1 MKILIIAIGRSGST
15 ALTTLFGRI
24 LDYTTYYEPFNYSQP
39 SMASQIFPN
48 TLPSNCVVK
57 TISDQKP
64 KDVIDILD
72 FYTKYVNEYDRVILL
87 SRKDKQ
93 LVYES
98 ILHRLTYFFNGN
110 WHTPY
115 IYQELPEN
123 SEVRNSVKTQS
134 DLVESL
140 SNVLDIPITWYEDLY
155 SGNQQIVEREIKNWN
170 IDSINY
176 ENTLEYLNPKNK
188 YRKTSSLI

>member
-1 MKILIIAIGRSGST
+1 LKILIIAIGRSGST
-15 ALTTLFGRI
+15 VLTTLFGRI
-24 LDYTTYYEPFNYSQP
+24 LDYTAYYEPFNFIHP
-39 SMASQIFPN
+39 STASKVFPN

-98 ILHRLTYFFNGN
+98 ILHRVTYFFNGN

-115 IYQELPEN
+115 VYQELPEN
-123 SEVRNSVKTQS
+123 KKVRNWVKTQS

-140 SNVLDIPITWYEDLY
+140 SNVLNIPITWYEDLY

-188 YRKTSSLI
+188 YRKTPSLI

>member
-1 MKILIIAIGRSGST
+1 MKILIIAISRSGST
-15 ALTTLFGRI
+15 ALARMFGHI
-24 LDYTTYYEPFNYSQP
+24 LGYTTYYEPFNFSHP
-39 SMASQIFPN
+39 SAASQIFPN
-48 TLPSNCVVK
+48 TLPTNCVVK

-64 KDVIDILD
+64 KDVVDILD
-72 FYTKYVNEYDRVILL
+72 FYTKYVNEYDTVILL

-98 ILHRLTYFFNGN
+98 ILHRVTYFFNGN

-115 IYQELPEN
+115 VYEELPEN
-123 SEVRNSVKTQS
+123 KKVRDYVENQS
-134 DLVESL
+134 NLIESL
-140 SNVLDIPITWYEDLY
+140 ADILDIPITWYEDLY

-176 ENTLEYLNPKNK
+176 ENTDKYLNPKYK
-188 YRKTSSLI
+188 YRKKINIL

>member
-1 MKILIIAIGRSGST
+1 MKILIIAICRSGST

-24 LDYTTYYEPFNYSQP
+24 FDYTTYYEPFNFKSAAY
-39 SMASQIFPN
+39 QIFPN

-64 KDVIDILD
+64 KDVVDILD

-98 ILHRLTYFFNGN
+98 ILHRVTYFFNRD

-123 SEVRNSVKTQS
+123 KEIREYVKNQS
-134 DLVESL
+134 NLIESL
-140 SNVLDIPITWYEDLY
+140 SDILNIPITWYEDIY
-155 SGNQQIVEREIKNWN
+155 SGNIDLVKREITKWN

-188 YRKTSSLI
+188 YRKTPSLI

>member
-1 MKILIIAIGRSGST
+1 MKILIIAICRSGST

-24 LDYTTYYEPFNYSQP
+24 LDYTTYYEPFNFKSAAY
-39 SMASQIFPN
+39 QIFPN

-64 KDVIDILD
+64 KDVVDILD

-98 ILHRLTYFFNGN
+98 ILHRVTYFFNRD

-123 SEVRNSVKTQS
+123 KEIREYVKNQS
-134 DLVESL
+134 NLIESL
-140 SNVLDIPITWYEDLY
+140 SDILNIPITWYEDIY
-155 SGNQQIVEREIKNWN
+155 SGNIDLVKREITKWN

-188 YRKTSSLI
+188 YRKTPSLI

>member
-24 LDYTTYYEPFNYSQP
+24 LDYTTYYEPFNFKSA
-39 SMASQIFPN
+39 ASQIFPN

-64 KDVIDILD
+64 KDVVDILD

-98 ILHRLTYFFNGN
+98 ILHRVTYFFNRD

-123 SEVRNSVKTQS
+123 KEIREYVKNQS
-134 DLVESL
+134 NLIESL
-140 SNVLDIPITWYEDLY
+140 SDILNIPITWYEDIY
-155 SGNQQIVEREIKNWN
+155 SGNIDLVKREITKWN

-188 YRKTSSLI
+188 YRKTPSLI

>member
-24 LDYTTYYEPFNYSQP
+24 LDYTTYYEPFNFKSA
-39 SMASQIFPN
+39 ASKIFPN

-64 KDVIDILD
+64 KDVVDILD

-98 ILHRLTYFFNGN
+98 ILHRVTYFFNRD

-123 SEVRNSVKTQS
+123 KEIREYVKNQS
-134 DLVESL
+134 NLIESL
-140 SNVLDIPITWYEDLY
+140 SDILNIPITWYEDIY
-155 SGNQQIVEREIKNWN
+155 SGNIDFVKREITKWN

-176 ENTLEYLNPKNK
+176 ENTL
-188 YRKTSSLI
+188 

>member
-1 MKILIIAIGRSGST
+1 MKILIIAISRSGST
-15 ALTTLFGRI
+15 ALARMFGHI
-24 LDYTTYYEPFNYSQP
+24 LGYTTYYEPFNFSHP
-39 SMASQIFPN
+39 SAASQIFPN
-48 TLPSNCVVK
+48 TLPTNCVVK

-64 KDVIDILD
+64 KDVVDILD
-72 FYTKYVNEYDRVILL
+72 FYTKYVNEYDKVVLL

-98 ILHRLTYFFNGN
+98 ILHRVTYFFNGN

-115 IYQELPEN
+115 VYQELPEN
-123 SEVRNSVKTQS
+123 KEVREYVKNQS
-134 DLVESL
+134 NLIESL
-140 SNVLDIPITWYEDLY
+140 SDILNIPITWYEDLY

-176 ENTLEYLNPKNK
+176 ENTDEYLNPKYK
-188 YRKTSSLI
+188 YRKKVNIL

>member
-1 MKILIIAIGRSGST
+1 MKILIIAISRSGST
-15 ALTTLFGRI
+15 ALARMFGHI
-24 LDYTTYYEPFNYSQP
+24 LGYTTYYEPFNFSHP
-39 SMASQIFPN
+39 SAASQIFPN

-57 TISDQKP
+57 SISDQKP

-72 FYTKYVNEYDRVILL
+72 FYTKYVNEYDKVILL

-98 ILHRLTYFFNGN
+98 ILHRVTYFFNGN

-115 IYQELPEN
+115 VYEELPEN
-123 SEVRNSVKTQS
+123 KKVRDYVENQS
-134 DLVESL
+134 NLIESL
-140 SNVLDIPITWYEDLY
+140 ADILDIPITWYEDLY

-176 ENTLEYLNPKNK
+176 ENTDKYLNPKYK
-188 YRKTSSLI
+188 YRKKVNIL

>member
-1 MKILIIAIGRSGST
+1 MKILIIAIARSGST
-15 ALTTLFGRI
+15 TLATMFGRI
-24 LDYTTYYEPFNYSQP
+24 LNYTTYHEPFNFTHP
-39 SMASQIFPN
+39 KTASKVFPN
-48 TLPSNCVVK
+48 TLPTNCVVK

-64 KDVIDILD
+64 KDVIDSLD
-72 FYTKYVNEYDRVILL
+72 FYTKYVNEYDKVVLL

-98 ILHRLTYFFNGN
+98 ILYRVTYFFKGN

-115 IYQELPEN
+115 VYQELPEN
-123 SEVRNSVKTQS
+123 KQIRDYVETQS
-134 DLVESL
+134 NLIESL
-140 SNVLDIPITWYEDLY
+140 SDILDIPITWYEDLY

-188 YRKTSSLI
+188 YRKTPSLI

>member
-1 MKILIIAIGRSGST
+1 MKILIIAISRSGST
-15 ALTTLFGRI
+15 ALARMFGHI
-24 LDYTTYYEPFNYSQP
+24 LGYTTYYEPFNFGHP
-39 SMASQIFPN
+39 SAASQIFPN

-57 TISDQKP
+57 SISDQKP

-98 ILHRLTYFFNGN
+98 ILHRVTYFFNGN

-115 IYQELPEN
+115 VYQELPEN
-123 SEVRNSVKTQS
+123 KEVREYVKNQS
-134 DLVESL
+134 NLIESL
-140 SNVLDIPITWYEDLY
+140 SDILNIPITWYEDLY

-170 IDSINY
+170 IDSINH
-176 ENTLEYLNPKNK
+176 ENTDEYLNPKYK
-188 YRKTSSLI
+188 YRKKVNIL

>member
-24 LDYTTYYEPFNYSQP
+24 LDYTTYYEPFNFKSA
-39 SMASQIFPN
+39 ASQIFPN

-64 KDVIDILD
+64 KDVVDILD

-98 ILHRLTYFFNGN
+98 ILHRVTYFFNRD

-123 SEVRNSVKTQS
+123 KEIREYVKNES
-134 DLVESL
+134 NLIESL
-140 SNVLDIPITWYEDLY
+140 SDILNIPITWYEDIY
-155 SGNQQIVEREIKNWN
+155 SGNIDLVKREITKWN

-188 YRKTSSLI
+188 YRKTPSLI

>member
-24 LDYTTYYEPFNYSQP
+24 LDYSTYYEPFNYSQP
-39 SMASQIFPN
+39 SAASQIFPN
-48 TLPSNCVVK
+48 TLPGNCVVK

-64 KDVIDILD
+64 KGVIDILD

-98 ILHRLTYFFNGN
+98 KLHRVTYFFNGN

-123 SEVRNSVKTQS
+123 SEVRNQVKIQN

-140 SNVLDIPITWYEDLY
+140 SNVLNIPITWYEDLY
-155 SGNQQIVEREIKNWN
+155 SGNQQIVEREIKKWN
-170 IDSINY
+170 IDSIHY

-188 YRKTSSLI
+188 YRKTPSLI